1 MANPEPLFHYRC
13 EKWRANFIRRPCEPN
28 LARIKALTKNAP
40 NAHLGP
46 LEHCR
51 ECRGE
56 RLITLD
62 QREEPMQKAVK
73 EQMPPA
79 VARDSGEVK
88 EVFAAATKPGVQLP
102 GPTPLPVAPDTHPSV
117 QSAAVAPVEHPCPNH
132 PDKERLVDKIGRV
145 TGFCIECHRERGKKQ
160 LLTGA
165 GAKPGNITLAF
176 PDRLQD
182 LRQWVLD
189 QAEANERSPA
199 AQIFYLLKQ
208 VHHKSKEEN
217 RQ

>member
-13 EKWRANFIRRPCEPN
+13 EKWRANFIRRPCEHN

-40 NAHLGP
+40 KAHLGP

-88 EVFAAATKPGVQLP
+88 KVFAAATKPGFQLP
-102 GPTPLPVAPDTHPSV
+102 GPTPLPVAPDTHPACS
-117 QSAAVAPVEHPCPNH
+117 
-132 PDKERLVDKIGRV
+132 
-145 TGFCIECHRERGKKQ
+145 
-160 LLTGA
+160 
-165 GAKPGNITLAF
+165 
-176 PDRLQD
+176 RLQ
-182 LRQWVLD
+182 
-189 QAEANERSPA
+189 
-199 AQIFYLLKQ
+199 
-208 VHHKSKEEN
+208 
-217 RQ
+217 

>member
-1 MANPEPLFHYRC
+1 MANPEPLFRYRC
-13 EKWRANFIRRPCEPN
+13 EKWLANFVQSPCKKN

-40 NAHLGP
+40 KAHLGP

-51 ECRGE
+51 ECRGKG
-56 RLITLD
+56 LITLER
-62 QREEPMQKAVK
+62 REEPMQKAVK

-79 VARDSGEVK
+79 VALDPGEVK
-88 EVFAAATKPGVQLP
+88 KVFAAAIKPGVQLP
-102 GPTPLPVAPDTHPSV
+102 GSTPLPVAPDTHPSV

-160 LLTGA
+160 LFTGA
-165 GAKPGNITLAF
+165 GAKPGNIILAF

-208 VHHKSKEEN
+208 VHHKAKEN

>member
-1 MANPEPLFHYRC
+1 MMVHPLPSFRYRC
-13 EKWRANFIRRPCEPN
+13 EKWLANFVQSPCKKN

-40 NAHLGP
+40 KAHLGP

-51 ECRGE
+51 ECRGKG
-56 RLITLD
+56 LITLER
-62 QREEPMQKAVK
+62 REEPMQKAVK

-79 VARDSGEVK
+79 VARDPGEVK
-88 EVFAAATKPGVQLP
+88 KVFAAAIKPGVQLP
-102 GPTPLPVAPDTHPSV
+102 GSTPLPVAPDTHPSV
-117 QSAAVAPVEHPCPNH
+117 QSVAGAPVEHPCPNH
-132 PDKERLVDKIGRV
+132 SDKERLVDKIGRV

-165 GAKPGNITLAF
+165 GAKPGNIILAF

-208 VHHKSKEEN
+208 VHHKAKEN

>member
-1 MANPEPLFHYRC
+1 MVHPLPSFRYRC
-13 EKWRANFIRRPCEPN
+13 EKWLANFVQSPCKKN

-40 NAHLGP
+40 KAHLGP

-51 ECRGE
+51 ECRGKG
-56 RLITLD
+56 LITLER
-62 QREEPMQKAVK
+62 REEPMQKAVK

-79 VARDSGEVK
+79 VARDPGEVK
-88 EVFAAATKPGVQLP
+88 KVFAAAIKPGVQLP
-102 GPTPLPVAPDTHPSV
+102 ESTPLPVAPDTHTSV
-117 QSAAVAPVEHPCPNH
+117 QSVAGAPVEHPCPNH

-160 LLTGA
+160 LFTGA
-165 GAKPGNITLAF
+165 GAKPGNIILAF

-208 VHHKSKEEN
+208 VHHKAKEN